1 MRIKYIIPFPFDDV
15 GVANR
20 AAQVPQHVLAPD
32 TEVECVPVRNA
43 GALLDSAYDA
53 LVFDM
58 YVTEAGLRAEEEGFD
73 AVVIDTMSDSGL
85 WALRSR
91 LTIPVFGPGL
101 VTYCVGI
108 MLGNRD
114 VSQDEVLGMII
125 VGELPH
131 ALRAGAT

>member
-20 AAQVPQHVLAPD
+20 AAQVPQHILGPD

-58 YVTEAGLRAEEEGFD
+58 
-73 AVVIDTMSDSGL
+73 
-85 WALRSR
+85 
-91 LTIPVFGPGL
+91 
-101 VTYCVGI
+101 
-108 MLGNRD
+108 
-114 VSQDEVLGMII
+114 
-125 VGELPH
+125 
-131 ALRAGAT
+131 

>member
-20 AAQVPQHVLAPD
+20 AAQVPQEILGPD

-58 YVTEAGLRAEEEGFD
+58 YVAEAGPPSGGRGLRRGGHRHDVGLGPLGA
-73 AVVIDTMSDSGL
+73 AVAPVDPRASGR
-85 WALRSR
+85 ASSPTASGSCSASASRS
-91 LTIPVFGPGL
+91 
-101 VTYCVGI
+101 
-108 MLGNRD
+108 
-114 VSQDEVLGMII
+114 
-125 VGELPH
+125 
-131 ALRAGAT
+131 